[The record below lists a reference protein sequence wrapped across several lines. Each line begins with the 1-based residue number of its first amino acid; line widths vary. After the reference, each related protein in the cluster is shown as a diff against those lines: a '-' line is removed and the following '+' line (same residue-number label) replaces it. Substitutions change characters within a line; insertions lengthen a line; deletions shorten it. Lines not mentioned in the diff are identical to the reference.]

1 MRHIESGRARA
12 AMAASYQAV
21 TDDVTKLDDDE
32 LARPSD
38 CHGWS
43 RGDLLF
49 HMLLDAQR
57 ALVAFA
63 TPASGEAD
71 VDFIS
76 YWAPFV
82 PAPRGMPR
90 MPDSSGGRLLP
101 TSLIWS

>member
-1 MRHIESGRARA
+1 
-12 AMAASYQAV
+12 MAVSYQAV

-32 LARPSD
+32 LARPSG